1 MITMR
6 MHKKGDE
13 MLLAA
18 CDKEL
23 LGESLS
29 EGKIKLDIN
38 PYFYQGEDASDELL
52 LNRLENATIANLVG
66 ERTVG
71 LAIDH
76 GVVEEEHV
84 LYIDG
89 VPHAQMVKM

>member
-23 LGESLS
+23 LGESLR

-38 PYFYQGEDASDELL
+38 PYFYRGEDASDELL

-76 GVVEEEHV
+76 
-84 LYIDG
+84 
-89 VPHAQMVKM
+89 